1 MRDDPWT
8 VANRDKEQQKIAV
21 PPRRKPTA
29 ETPAAPTKPTI
40 SGPFWTGTTA
50 DVPSLKESSTCGN
63 EQMIERARKRL
74 SKRAKRGFRGYPI
87 ATVALYGPD
96 DTRATKLTVGIVP
109 AEYAEAT
116 DLRRWF
122 SEGADIRNDAGLAE
136 EVLAFIDAAGA
147 KSVVMTDRII
157 GCPHEEGIDYQGP
170 TCPSC
175 PFWAGRDRWTG
186 RRLH

>member
-1 MRDDPWT
+1 MILGLPLIGTRSSRRSRYRQDASPRLRHRRLRPSQQSRD
-8 VANRDKEQQKIAV
+8 R
-21 PPRRKPTA
+21 
-29 ETPAAPTKPTI
+29 
-40 SGPFWTGTTA
+40 SGP
-50 DVPSLKESSTCGN
+50 VKNLHPISQSLKESSTRGN

-96 DTRATKLTVGIVP
+96 DRAATKLTVGIVP
-109 AEYAEAT
+109 AEHAEAT

-122 SEGADIRNDAGLAE
+122 SEGADIRNDAGVAE

-147 KSVVMTDRII
+147 RSIVMTDRII

-186 RRLH
+186 GRLH

>member
-1 MRDDPWT
+1 MILGLPLIGTRSSRRPRYQD
-8 VANRDKEQQKIAV
+8 ASQQLRH
-21 PPRRKPTA
+21 RRLRPSQQSR
-29 ETPAAPTKPTI
+29 ER
-40 SGPFWTGTTA
+40 SGP
-50 DVPSLKESSTCGN
+50 VKSLHPISRSLKELSAYDN

-96 DTRATKLTVGIVP
+96 DRAATKLAVGIVP
-109 AEYAEAT
+109 AEHAEAT

-122 SEGADIRNDAGLAE
+122 SEVADIRNDAGVAE

-147 KSVVMTDRII
+147 RSIVMTDRTI
-157 GCPHEEGIDYQGP
+157 GCPHEEGVDYQGP
-170 TCPSC
+170 TCPLC

-186 RRLH
+186 KRLH